1 VLASVKSLRGLSP
14 TSIYPY
20 KSGMRSFMSSK
31 EVFSLSIVLNL
42 RTMKVCAA
50 LSKPLLA
57 GLLVMAVVLLQ
68 GGTVVAAD
76 QKNAAQGKVLADSG
90 FRPKPNGFGFEN
102 WGGDQHPISKLTAE
116 DVQAFFGDRVC
127 ARFDKNQCVLTPAAK
142 LWAGEMNKMME
153 GGHCEGMAAL
163 SAAFHVKKEAVTDYG
178 APQTFDLQPK
188 KADLMRTIS
197 MYFATQ
203 ALEPVNKS
211 TSLTR
216 EWALQKIIDQLVS
229 AIGSKT
235 DYITLGIYGAQG
247 GHAVTPYMVEQLPSG
262 VHRIYVYDNNYPGAE
277 KYVDVDVA
285 KDRWTYAGAAL
296 NPKED
301 PAPWEGGSGS
311 MDVTLLSTRYE
322 PLQCPFCGD
331 HRPPKNPPPQQPS
344 SSQRKP
350 SIQSDGYTVVTP
362 ARCSQV
368 QATRKS
374 DKKQIS
380 SAKNGAKAEIS
391 GATMTSLRGSR
402 GCIVRLPR
410 DQQYDVALV
419 SDGSVVTPGNVGITI
434 FYPGSVYSVSNVAL
448 TASAAQTF
456 SLSKDNFSYIAG
468 GTQKPTV
475 RIAEDRDGPNT
486 LYEVS
491 GFTIEDGK
499 SFGAVEGEDGQITFY
514 DNDSKLD
521 MCDISA
527 EVIDE
532 SGTSSYDLD
541 DVDFGDNGRVVL
553 HAEDNGDLDVDI
565 DSDGDGTVDDLDTD
579 DDNDGTLDAKDSD
592 DDNDGVAD
600 DKEGVDSDGDSIPD
614 SKDNDDDNDGEL
626 DASDSDGLSRD
637 AGDTDSDND
646 GVVDEADTDDDND
659 GVSDDKDS
667 DDDNDGTPDASD
679 PDSADDDSDDEDS
692 DHDGVAD
699 EADADDDNDGVS
711 DEKDSD
717 DDNDGTPDASDPD
730 SADSDDEDSDHDSV
744 ADEVDA
750 DDDNDGVADE
760 ADTDD
765 DNDGVPDVNDEDSA
779 GDDHDADDGHGHDD
793 DAGGESEGD
802 SGDDGD

>member
-1 VLASVKSLRGLSP
+1 MKIKQVTCACLFGSRRGKTLFA
-14 TSIYPY
+14 TI
-20 KSGMRSFMSSK
+20 KQGGR
-31 EVFSLSIVLNL
+31 L
-42 RTMKVCAA
+42 
-50 LSKPLLA
+50 
-57 GLLVMAVVLLQ
+57 LLVVCSATLLLSVIVTQ
-68 GGTVVAAD
+68 PAIAD
-76 QKNAAQGKVLADSG
+76 DKKNAQQGKVLADSG
-90 FRPKPNGFGFEN
+90 FRPKPHGFGFEN
-102 WGGDQHPISKLTAE
+102 WGGDQHPISKLTAD
-116 DVQAFFGDRVC
+116 DVRGLFGDRAC
-127 ARFDKNQCVLTPAAK
+127 ARFEKNECVLTPAAK
-142 LWAGEMNKMME
+142 LWANEMNQTMQ

-178 APQTFDLQPK
+178 APQAFDLQPK

-211 TSLTR
+211 TALTR
-216 EWALQKIIDQLVS
+216 QWSLQKIIDQLVS
-229 AIGSKT
+229 AIGSQT

-262 VHRIYVYDNNYPGAE
+262 VYRVYVYDNNYPGAE
-277 KYVDVDVA
+277 KYVEVDVA

-301 PAPWEGGSGS
+301 PAPWEGASGS

-331 HRPPKNPPPQQPS
+331 HQPPKNPPQAQSS

-350 SIQSDGYTVVTP
+350 SVASDGYTVVTP
-362 ARCSQV
+362 VRCSQV

-374 DKKQIS
+374 DKKQITS
-380 SAKNGAKAEIS
+380 TKSGAKAEIS
-391 GATMTSLRGSR
+391 GATMTQLRGSR
-402 GCIVRLPR
+402 GCVVRLPR

-419 SDGSVVTPGNVGITI
+419 SDGSAPTPGNVGITI
-434 FYPGSVYSVSNVAL
+434 FYPGSVYSVSDIAL
-448 TASAAQTF
+448 AGTASQTF

-499 SFGAVEGEDGQITFY
+499 SFGATEGADGQITFY

-532 SGTSSYDLD
+532 SGTHSYDLD

-553 HAEDNGDLDVDI
+553 HAEDDGDLDVDI
-565 DSDGDGTVDDLDTD
+565 DSDGDGTIDDLDTD
-579 DDNDGTLDAKDSD
+579 DDNDGTPDAKDSD
-592 DDNDGVAD
+592 DDNDGVVD
-600 DKEGVDSDGDSIPD
+600 DKEAVDSDGDSIPD
-614 SKDNDDDNDGEL
+614 SKDNDDDNDGEP
-626 DASDSDGLSRD
+626 DTSDSDGLSRD

-646 GVVDEADTDDDND
+646 GVADEADTDDDNDGVSDEKDTDDDNDATPDASDPDSSDDDSDDGDSDHDGVADEADTDDDND

-667 DDDNDGTPDASD
+667 DDDNDG
-679 PDSADDDSDDEDS
+679 
-692 DHDGVAD
+692 
-699 EADADDDNDGVS
+699 VS
-711 DEKDSD
+711 DAQD
-717 DDNDGTPDASDPD
+717 D
-730 SADSDDEDSDHDSV
+730 
-744 ADEVDA
+744 
-750 DDDNDGVADE
+750 
-760 ADTDD
+760 
-765 DNDGVPDVNDEDSA
+765 DSA
-779 GDDHDADDGHGHDD
+779 GDTHDADDGHDQSDEGDDQPDHGD
-793 DAGGESEGD
+793 DAGDDSD
-802 SGDDGD
+802 SGGDDDQ